1 MLRGGEDLGLEG
13 GWVLGFEEGGPDLA
27 RLSQ

>member
-1 MLRGGEDLGLEG
+1 
-13 GWVLGFEEGGPDLA
+13 VVQIPDLA